1 MHKLMAPK
9 MKEVNAPIQIIFPF
23 VGSLLG
29 GVLPDISHMGMC
41 HPEGYGFYTFSGGV
55 FETKT
60 PKTLE
65 TPYQMTLNFID

>member
-9 MKEVNAPIQIIFPF
+9 MKGVNARIQIIFSF

-29 GVLPDISHMGMC
+29 RVLPDISHMGMC

-65 TPYQMTLNFID
+65 TPYQMTLNVID

>member
-1 MHKLMAPK
+1 MHKLMALK
-9 MKEVNAPIQIIFPF
+9 MKDVNAPIQIIFSF

-41 HPEGYGFYTFSGGV
+41 HPKGYGFYTFSGGV

-60 PKTLE
+60 PKTLK